1 MVDDSSEAKPNS
13 PRKGRR
19 MASNLSEYKQTTIK
33 RKCYLLNEMS
43 LRIEMKQIT
52 DERKL
57 ILETHNKLDLPLG
70 FIAE

>member
-1 MVDDSSEAKPNS
+1 
-13 PRKGRR
+13 
-19 MASNLSEYKQTTIK
+19 
-33 RKCYLLNEMS
+33 MS